1 MFLSKAE
8 WDYLTSNRQF
18 DDDYSY
24 TIKSRLVKK
33 INQFSNQELPLLIE
47 KGYLTEFCKLTD
59 NRKVQRGE
67 GSSLVRIPPPNH
79 EIVEE
84 EEKIIVGRTRVERV
98 TPAMSRRYPNQAR
111 PPAHYTM
118 KKFAAQI
125 YVVDRLYLKTNS
137 PTLYLDSTNLTL

>member
-33 INQFSNQELPLLIE
+33 INQFANQELPLLIE

-67 GSSLVRIPPPNH
+67 GSSLVRIPAQASGDTL
-79 EIVEE
+79 EISNNYRIKN
-84 EEKIIVGRTRVERV
+84 EKKEKKWAGSEL
-98 TPAMSRRYPNQAR
+98 NQR
-111 PPAHYTM
+111 PPPCQGGILTRLDHRP
-118 KKFAAQI
+118 
-125 YVVDRLYLKTNS
+125 YVQ
-137 PTLYLDSTNLTL
+137 

>member
-33 INQFSNQELPLLIE
+33 INQFANQELPLLIE

-59 NRKVQRGE
+59 NRKVQRRE
-67 GSSLVRIPPPNH
+67 GSSLVRIPPQASGDTL
-79 EIVEE
+79 EISYNCRDKD
-84 EEKIIVGRTRVERV
+84 EKKEKKWAGSELNQRSPPCQGGILTRLDH
-98 TPAMSRRYPNQAR
+98 R
-111 PPAHYTM
+111 PYI
-118 KKFAAQI
+118 Q
-125 YVVDRLYLKTNS
+125 
-137 PTLYLDSTNLTL
+137 

>member
-33 INQFSNQELPLLIE
+33 INQFANQELPLLIE

-59 NRKVQRGE
+59 NRKVQQGE
-67 GSSLVRIPPPNH
+67 GSSLVGRGIANPGGDSSGFR
-79 EIVEE
+79 
-84 EEKIIVGRTRVERV
+84 EKEKVKERGEWDFRSVSVLRRKFEPTRPFGHGISNP
-98 TPAMSRRYPNQAR
+98 TPYQAR
-111 PPAHYTM
+111 RPPQFDKVFCLMY
-118 KKFAAQI
+118 
-125 YVVDRLYLKTNS
+125 
-137 PTLYLDSTNLTL
+137 